1 VRAARGQALIELALC
16 VPLVVL
22 LALGT
27 VASLQ
32 VASARSGLDAATQA
46 AAEVAARAPNQ
57 QTAIAAANVRFHGVI
72 AGYPVRSAELVL
84 SVGDFDNRGSVTAS
98 SSASIDIAWAAFL
111 LLPGRLT
118 LRSEVRLP
126 LESWRSH
133 TA

>member
-1 VRAARGQALIELALC
+1 MRAARGQALIELALC

-72 AGYPVRSAELVL
+72 AGYPVRSADLAL
-84 SVGDFDNRGSVTAS
+84 SVGREISRTLEVAS
-98 SSASIDIAWAAFL
+98 FLQGRVGGWIQVGAAA
-111 LLPGRLT
+111 
-118 LRSEVRLP
+118 E
-126 LESWRSH
+126 
-133 TA
+133 